1 MLLLL
6 NSVHNESNVRVFSGK
21 PLLTSTEKY
30 WKITPAKKGKNKE
43 KKCILGDFWNT
54 IVALFWN
61 YRITFDNL
69 NFFQANLLTK
79 ELIMRKFVYNQPID
93 L

>member
-1 MLLLL
+1 MKAMLGFFQANLIWHQL
-6 NSVHNESNVRVFSGK
+6 K
-21 PLLTSTEKY
+21 STEKLLQQR
-30 WKITPAKKGKNKE
+30 KEKNKE

-69 NFFQANLLTK
+69 NFFQANLLR
-79 ELIMRKFVYNQPID
+79 MRKFVYNQPID